1 MEKVAYYPRLYAVI
15 MQNSKLCI
23 ASIIKKKK
31 SKCTIIDENE
41 TLLKAM
47 FEKRLKTY
55 HLMGY
60 QIFGKEPIVQ
70 RKVEQLKLF

>member
-1 MEKVAYYPRLYAVI
+1 VYDYV
-15 MQNSKLCI
+15 
-23 ASIIKKKK
+23 
-31 SKCTIIDENE
+31 DENE
-41 TLLKAM
+41 TLLKVM